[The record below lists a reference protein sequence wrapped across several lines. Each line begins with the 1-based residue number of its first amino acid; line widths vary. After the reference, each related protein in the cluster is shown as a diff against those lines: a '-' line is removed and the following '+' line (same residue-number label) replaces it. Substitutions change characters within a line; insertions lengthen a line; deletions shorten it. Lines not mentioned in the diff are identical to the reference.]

1 MTSCKEQADRI
12 RQAIEEGIAGRRDET
27 ALLVIAR
34 EAATLRCSPELS
46 VTGHKKVRAV
56 YQWADIYFSP
66 RKHGQWRGALRQVEL
81 RLRVELRGLQSSLPP
96 ENAAGTWPA
105 ADAGR

>member
-1 MTSCKEQADRI
+1 MTSCKEQADKI
-12 RQAIEEGIAGRRDET
+12 RQTIEEGIAGRRDET

-34 EAATLRCSPELS
+34 EAATLRCSPDLS
-46 VTGHKKVRAV
+46 VAGHKKVRSV

-81 RLRVELRGLQSSLPP
+81 RLRVELRGLQSSLLR
-96 ENAAGTWPA
+96 EDAAETWPA
-105 ADAGR
+105 AGASR